1 MSDGQSN
8 LRSIAILIALSLAS
22 FGEYTTRSYA
32 YSPEDPEVR
41 ALVDRGVKYLE
52 GLAEK
57 DLRQANWGGED
68 GQVMLA
74 GYAHLKAEGNYEA
87 PLVKMATKVALDI
100 VAAAKQNRGALRRNT
115 KTNYEVAVAIMLLA
129 DLDPVEH
136 RESLQILGEGLL
148 ALQMSHG
155 GYGYEGQPNG
165 NVSQTQYIVLAMWT
179 LDRAGIELSLDR
191 VNRTVSWLLRVQD
204 PSGYWTYI
212 AEDPGVGRP
221 LKKQT
226 TNEMSWSSCLSGGSA
241 TLICADIF
249 RLWGSST
256 ERKEIPGLPKAVKAV
271 EEDSLIDKRRK
282 MAAVK
287 PEIILAAN
295 SRMDGFRRQNP
306 FTRGNQADW
315 FYYMLYS
322 MERYESFIEIASGK
336 PGINPNWYDDGVKQL
351 MSLQDSSGAWGTK
364 DKVWNRPPV
373 CTSFAILFLI
383 RGTKK
388 TIGKMSEGRLAGGY
402 KLPSDT
408 TKIVV
413 SGTQIQGEPEVN
425 AVTDLLSL
433 LESDGALNK
442 DAKSIPE
449 DLKLESDPKRRNLQ
463 IDRLER
469 LLRGSESWQAR
480 RVAAKVLG
488 SSDELRVVPSLI
500 FALSDPDTLVRAYAV
515 DGLRFL
521 SRKFDYADL
530 PKKPDFNEIREAQKL
545 WRDWYLT
552 IYPGYVFL
560 DPSP

>member
-1 MSDGQSN
+1 MSDRQN
-8 LRSIAILIALSLAS
+8 YLRPIASVIGWMLVGCGLPSL
-22 FGEYTTRSYA
+22 SYA

-41 ALVDRGVKYLE
+41 QMVDRGVKYLE
-52 GLAEK
+52 SLSEK
-57 DLRQANWGGED
+57 DLREANWGGPD

-74 GYAHLKAEGNYEA
+74 GYAHLKAEGNYDA
-87 PLVKMATKVALDI
+87 PLVKMASKVALDI
-100 VAAAKQNRGALRRNT
+100 VAAAKQNGGALKRNV

-129 DLDPVEH
+129 DLDAVEH
-136 RESLQILGEGLL
+136 KDNLRILGEGLL

-155 GYGYEGQPNG
+155 GYGYEGQANG
-165 NVSQTQYIVLAMWT
+165 NVSQTQYVVLAMWT
-179 LDRAGIELSLDR
+179 LDRAGVELSLDR
-191 VNRTVSWLLRVQD
+191 VNRTLAWLLRVQD

-212 AEDPGVGRP
+212 AEDPGAGRP
-221 LKKQT
+221 LQKQT
-226 TNEMSWSSCLSGGSA
+226 TREMSWSSCLAGGSA
-241 TLICADIF
+241 ALIGADIF

-256 ERKEIPGLPKAVKAV
+256 EKKEIPGLPKAVKAV
-271 EEDSLIDKRRK
+271 EEDSLIEKRRK
-282 MAAVK
+282 MATVPRDA
-287 PEIILAAN
+287 ILAAN
-295 SRMDGFRRQNP
+295 NRMDGFRKRTP

-322 MERYESFIEIASGK
+322 MERYESFVELASDK
-336 PGINPNWYDDGVKQL
+336 PSINPNWYDDGVTQL
-351 MSLQDSSGAWGTK
+351 MSLQDNAGAWGTK

-388 TIGKMSEGRLAGGY
+388 TIGKLSEGRLAGGY
-402 KLPSDT
+402 TLPSDT
-408 TKIVV
+408 SKIVV
-413 SGTQIQGEPEVN
+413 SGTQIKGEPVAG

-433 LESDGALNK
+433 LESDDSLELEDK
-442 DAKSIPE
+442 LIPE
-449 DLKLESDPKRRNLQ
+449 DLKLESDPTRRNQQ

-488 SSDELRVVPSLI
+488 SSDELRVVPTLI
-500 FALSDPDTLVRAYAV
+500 FALSDPDTLVRNYAV

-521 SRKFDYADL
+521 SRKFDYAGL
-530 PKKPDFNEIREAQKL
+530 QKKPDANEIREAQVL

-560 DPSP
+560 ELGL